1 MLRRNRTPQVMA
13 ISEHELSA
21 MTSDLEQMH
30 HDIGMPAMHSA
41 IHEWTEK
48 TRTNRRGFLIGAGAV
63 AGGALLAA
71 CSSGSSSSTTTTSG
85 AAGSSGSAKTAALT
99 GDLAVAALAA
109 SLENLAVAAYGD
121 VLTAATAGKLG
132 TVPPAVANFAT
143 TVKGQHTQHAQAW
156 NSAIVAAGHKAIT
169 VTDPVLTP
177 VITADFAKVTDVT
190 GAAKLALML
199 EDGAAATYQSAISA
213 VKANSSV
220 KVAASIQP
228 VEMQHAAI
236 LNFVLGQYPVPN
248 AFSPLADA
256 RPLTDYTDHLSAYAK
271 S

>member
-1 MLRRNRTPQVMA
+1 MA
-13 ISEHELSA
+13 ISEHELTV
-21 MTSDLEQMH
+21 MTSDLAH
-30 HDIGMPAMHSA
+30 LHNDVGMPAMHQA
-41 IHEWTEK
+41 IDEWTERS
-48 TRTNRRGFLIGAGAV
+48 RTSRRGFLIGAGAL
-63 AGGALLAA
+63 AGGAVLAA
-71 CSSGSSSSTTTTSG
+71 CSSGSSSPTTTTSG
-85 AAGSSGSAKTAALT
+85 SSGSTTSSKLT

-132 TVPPAVANFAT
+132 TVPPAVATFAT
-143 TVKGQHTQHAQAW
+143 TVKAQHTQHAAAW

-169 VTDPVLTP
+169 TPDPVLTP
-177 VITADFAKVTDVT
+177 VITADFAKVTNVT

-199 EDGAAATYQSAISA
+199 EDVAAATYLSAINA
-213 VKANSSV
+213 VKATSSI

-256 RPLTDYTDHLSAYAK
+256 RPLTDYTNG
-271 S
+271 

>member
-13 ISEHELSA
+13 ISEHELST
-21 MTSDLEQMH
+21 MTADLDQMH
-30 HDIGMPAMHSA
+30 HDVGMPAMHSA
-41 IHEWTEK
+41 IEEWTEK
-48 TRTNRRGFLIGAGAV
+48 SRTSRRGFLIGAGAV

-71 CSSGSSSSTTTTSG
+71 CSSGSSSSTTTT
-85 AAGSSGSAKTAALT
+85 AGSTGSSTAGALT

-132 TVPPAVANFAT
+132 SVPPAVATFAT
-143 TVKGQHTQHAQAW
+143 TVKAQHAQHAQAW
-156 NSAIVAAGHKAIT
+156 NSAIVSAGHKAIT

-177 VITADFAKVTDVT
+177 VITADFAKVTDIT

-213 VKANSSV
+213 VKATSSV

-256 RPLTDYTDHLSAYAK
+256 RPLTDYTDHVAAYAK
-271 S
+271 G